1 METERKELM
10 CDGKKYNVIYADPA
24 WRFSQGIN
32 RRKDIREKFGTNEE
46 LSIQYP
52 TMSDKEIIELNVA
65 DYADD
70 NCVLFLWT
78 TDAHLEVAIKAINNW
93 GFKYKTVAFTWNKKR
108 GFMGKWTVKQCEI
121 CLLATKGT
129 AHKLLKSFKEK
140 SYLEENKT
148 EHSKKPNEFRKRIE
162 RMFGDVPKLEMF
174 ARTRTEGWDAWGNET
189 DKFEEGCEV
198 STEYYA
204 AQEARF
210 KEFKS
215 QLRLFG

>member
-1 METERKELM
+1 METERKELLKM
-10 CDGKKYNVIYADPA
+10 CEGKKYNVIYADPA

-32 RRKDIREKFGTNEE
+32 RRKDIRDKFGTNEE

-65 DYADD
+65 DYAND

-174 ARTRTEGWDAWGNET
+174 ARTRAEGWDAWGNET
-189 DKFEEGCEV
+189 DKFEEEKGGEIFNN
-198 STEYYA
+198 SFPP
-204 AQEARF
+204 Q
-210 KEFKS
+210 S
-215 QLRLFG
+215 LFGDVS

>member
-1 METERKELM
+1 MAVASIKLPIN
-10 CDGKKYNVIYADPA
+10 KKIKGLAKGANAFAGEITPNKMANTGPKRALTGMGTGSVIH
-24 WRFSQGIN
+24 Q
-32 RRKDIREKFGTNEE
+32 
-46 LSIQYP
+46 
-52 TMSDKEIIELNVA
+52 
-65 DYADD
+65 
-70 NCVLFLWT
+70 
-78 TDAHLEVAIKAINNW
+78 VAIKAINNW

-174 ARTRTEGWDAWGNET
+174 ARTRVEGWDAWGNET
-189 DKFEEGCEV
+189 DKFEEKKGGEIFNN
-198 STEYYA
+198 SFPPQT
-204 AQEARF
+204 
-210 KEFKS
+210 
-215 QLRLFG
+215 LFGDVK

>member
-1 METERKELM
+1 METERKELLKM
-10 CDGKKYNVIYADPA
+10 CEGKKYNVIYADPA

-52 TMSDKEIIELNVA
+52 TMSDKVIIELNVA

-148 EHSKKPNEFRKRIE
+148 EHSKKPKEFRKRIE

-174 ARTRTEGWDAWGNET
+174 ARTRAEGWDAWGNET
-189 DKFEEGCEV
+189 DKFEEEKGMEIFNN
-198 STEYYA
+198 SFPP
-204 AQEARF
+204 Q
-210 KEFKS
+210 S
-215 QLRLFG
+215 LFGDVS

>member
-1 METERKELM
+1 METERKELLKM
-10 CDGKKYNVIYADPA
+10 CEGKKYNVIYADPA

-46 LSIQYP
+46 LSIQYS

-70 NCVLFLWT
+70 NCVLFVWT

-148 EHSKKPNEFRKRIE
+148 QHSKKPNEFRKRIE

-174 ARTRTEGWDAWGNET
+174 ARTRAEGWDAWGNET
-189 DKFEEGCEV
+189 DKFEEEKGREIFNN
-198 STEYYA
+198 SFP
-204 AQEARF
+204 QQ
-210 KEFKS
+210 S
-215 QLRLFG
+215 LFGDVR

>member
-1 METERKELM
+1 METERKELLKM
-10 CDGKKYNVIYADPA
+10 CEGKKYNVIYADPA

-70 NCVLFLWT
+70 NCVLFVWT

-162 RMFGDVPKLEMF
+162 RMFGNVPKLEMF
-174 ARTRTEGWDAWGNET
+174 ARTRAEGWDAWGNET
-189 DKFEEGCEV
+189 DKFEEEKGGEIFNN
-198 STEYYA
+198 SFP
-204 AQEARF
+204 AQ
-210 KEFKS
+210 S
-215 QLRLFG
+215 LFGDVL

>member
-1 METERKELM
+1 METERKELLKM
-10 CDGKKYNVIYADPA
+10 SEGKKYNVIYADPA

-46 LSIQYP
+46 LSIQYS

-70 NCVLFLWT
+70 NCVLFVWT

-162 RMFGDVPKLEMF
+162 RMFGNVPKLEMF
-174 ARTRTEGWDAWGNET
+174 ARTRAEGWDAWGNET
-189 DKFEEGCEV
+189 DKFEEEKGGEIINN
-198 STEYYA
+198 SFP
-204 AQEARF
+204 AQ
-210 KEFKS
+210 S
-215 QLRLFG
+215 LFGDVL

>member
-1 METERKELM
+1 METEIKDLLKMYE
-10 CDGKKYNVIYADPA
+10 GKKYNVIYADPA

-52 TMSDKEIIELNVA
+52 TMSDKEIIELNVN

-108 GFMGKWTVKQCEI
+108 GFMGKWNVKQCEI

-174 ARTRTEGWDAWGNET
+174 ARTTIEGWDAWGNET
-189 DKFEEGCEV
+189 NKFEEEKGIEIINN
-198 STEYYA
+198 SFPP
-204 AQEARF
+204 Q
-210 KEFKS
+210 S
-215 QLRLFG
+215 LFEDFG

>member
-1 METERKELM
+1 METERKELLKM
-10 CDGKKYNVIYADPA
+10 CEGKKYNVIYADPA

-52 TMSDKEIIELNVA
+52 TMSDKEIIELNVS

-70 NCVLFLWT
+70 NCVLFVWT

-174 ARTRTEGWDAWGNET
+174 ARTRAEGWDAWGNET
-189 DKFEEGCEV
+189 DKFEEEQGREIFNN
-198 STEYYA
+198 SFP
-204 AQEARF
+204 AQ
-210 KEFKS
+210 S
-215 QLRLFG
+215 LFGDVS

>member
-1 METERKELM
+1 METERKELLKM
-10 CDGKKYNVIYADPA
+10 CEGKKYNVIYADPA

-121 CLLATKGT
+121 CLLSTKGT

-148 EHSKKPNEFRKRIE
+148 EHSKKPSEFRKRIE

-174 ARTRTEGWDAWGNET
+174 ARTRAEGWDAWGNET
-189 DKFEEGCEV
+189 DKFETKGGEIFNN
-198 STEYYA
+198 SFPP
-204 AQEARF
+204 Q
-210 KEFKS
+210 S
-215 QLRLFG
+215 LFGDVS

>member
-1 METERKELM
+1 METERKELLKM
-10 CDGKKYNVIYADPA
+10 CGGKKYNVIYADPA

-32 RRKDIREKFGTNEE
+32 RRKDIRERFGTNEE

-70 NCVLFLWT
+70 NCVLFVWT

-121 CLLATKGT
+121 CLLATKGN
-129 AHKLLKSFKEK
+129 AHKLLKSYKEK

-162 RMFGDVPKLEMF
+162 RMFGNVPKLEMF
-174 ARTRTEGWDAWGNET
+174 ARTRAEGWDAWGNET
-189 DKFEEGCEV
+189 DKFEEEKGREIFNN
-198 STEYYA
+198 SFPP
-204 AQEARF
+204 Q
-210 KEFKS
+210 S
-215 QLRLFG
+215 LFGDVS

>member
-1 METERKELM
+1 M
-10 CDGKKYNVIYADPA
+10 CDKKKYNVIYSDPA

-32 RRKDIREKFGTNEE
+32 RRKDIRDKFGTNEE

-52 TMSDKEIIELNVA
+52 TMSDKEIIELNVS

-174 ARTRTEGWDAWGNET
+174 ARTKSKGWDVLGNQT
-189 DKFEEGCEV
+189 DKFEEEKGDKRVIENF
-198 STEYYA
+198 ST
-204 AQEARF
+204 Q
-210 KEFKS
+210 S
-215 QLRLFG
+215 LLFGIENN

>member
-1 METERKELM
+1 MENEKKELLKM
-10 CDGKKYNVIYADPA
+10 CECKKYNVIYADPA

-32 RRKDIREKFGTNEE
+32 RRKDIRDKFGTNEE

-121 CLLATKGT
+121 CLLATRGT

-162 RMFGDVPKLEMF
+162 RMFGDIPKLEMF
-174 ARTRTEGWDAWGNET
+174 ARTRAEGWDVCGNET
-189 DKFEEGCEV
+189 DKFEEEKGGKIINN
-198 STEYYA
+198 SFPP
-204 AQEARF
+204 Q
-210 KEFKS
+210 S
-215 QLRLFG
+215 LFGDEM

>member
-1 METERKELM
+1 METERKELLKM
-10 CDGKKYNVIYADPA
+10 SEGKKYNVIYADPA

-70 NCVLFLWT
+70 NCVLFVWT

-162 RMFGDVPKLEMF
+162 RMFGNVPKLEMF
-174 ARTRTEGWDAWGNET
+174 ARTRAEGWDAWGNET
-189 DKFEEGCEV
+189 DKFEEEKGGEIFNN
-198 STEYYA
+198 SFP
-204 AQEARF
+204 AQ
-210 KEFKS
+210 S
-215 QLRLFG
+215 LFGDVL

>member
-1 METERKELM
+1 METERKELIKM
-10 CDGKKYNVIYADPA
+10 CEGKKYNVIYADPA

-52 TMSDKEIIELNVA
+52 TMSDKEIIELNVD

-70 NCVLFLWT
+70 NCVLFVWT
-78 TDAHLEVAIKAINNW
+78 TDAHLEVAIKSINNW

-174 ARTRTEGWDAWGNET
+174 ARTRAEGWDAWGNET
-189 DKFEEGCEV
+189 DKFEEEKGREIFNN
-198 STEYYA
+198 SFPP
-204 AQEARF
+204 Q
-210 KEFKS
+210 S
-215 QLRLFG
+215 LFGDLS

>member
-1 METERKELM
+1 MEHERKELLKM
-10 CDGKKYNVIYADPA
+10 CEGKKYNIIYADPA

-70 NCVLFLWT
+70 DCVLFLWT

-93 GFKYKTVAFTWNKKR
+93 GFKYKTIAFTWNKKR

-174 ARTRTEGWDAWGNET
+174 ARTRAEGWDVWGNET
-189 DKFEEGCEV
+189 DKFEEEKGGEIFNN
-198 STEYYA
+198 SFPPQT
-204 AQEARF
+204 
-210 KEFKS
+210 
-215 QLRLFG
+215 LFGDVK

>member
-1 METERKELM
+1 MQNSLFEIPQLNEPHQQAYSQCNVIGSLSD
-10 CDGKKYNVIYADPA
+10 CQNKYKVIYADPA

-32 RRKDIREKFGTNEE
+32 RRSYVRDKFGTDEE
-46 LSIQYP
+46 LSLQYP
-52 TMSDKEIIELNVA
+52 TMSDAEIINLNVSNI
-65 DYADD
+65 ADD
-70 NCVLFLWT
+70 DCVLFIWT

-148 EHSKKPNEFRKRIE
+148 KHSKKPDEFRKRIE
-162 RMFGDVPKLEMF
+162 RMFGDVPKIELF
-174 ARTRTEGWDAWGNET
+174 GRQKNEGWDVWGNEV
-189 DKFEEGCEV
+189 V
-198 STEYYA
+198 SDVV
-204 AQEARF
+204 
-210 KEFKS
+210 
-215 QLRLFG
+215 L

>member
-1 METERKELM
+1 MEHERKELLKM
-10 CDGKKYNVIYADPA
+10 CEGKKYNVIYADPA

-52 TMSDKEIIELNVA
+52 TISDKEIIELNVA

-70 NCVLFLWT
+70 NCVLFVWT

-93 GFKYKTVAFTWNKKR
+93 GFKYKTVAFTWNKRR

-174 ARTRTEGWDAWGNET
+174 ARTRAEGWDAWGNET
-189 DKFEEGCEV
+189 DKFEEEKGREIFNN
-198 STEYYA
+198 SFPP
-204 AQEARF
+204 Q
-210 KEFKS
+210 S
-215 QLRLFG
+215 LFGDVS

>member
-1 METERKELM
+1 MEHERKELLKM

-70 NCVLFLWT
+70 DCVLFLWT

-174 ARTRTEGWDAWGNET
+174 ARTRVEGWDAMGFDVDGKSIQESI
-189 DKFEEGCEV
+189 KLI
-198 STEYYA
+198 
-204 AQEARF
+204 AQ
-210 KEFKS
+210 
-215 QLRLFG
+215 

>member
-1 METERKELM
+1 METERKELLKM
-10 CDGKKYNVIYADPA
+10 CEGKKYNVIYADPA

-46 LSIQYP
+46 LSIQYS

-70 NCVLFLWT
+70 NCVLFVWT

-174 ARTRTEGWDAWGNET
+174 ARTTAEGWDAWGNET
-189 DKFEEGCEV
+189 DKFEEEKG
-198 STEYYA
+198 
-204 AQEARF
+204 
-210 KEFKS
+210 KEIFNNS
-215 QLRLFG
+215 FPPQSLFGDVS

>member
-1 METERKELM
+1 MENERKELLKI

-24 WRFSQGIN
+24 WKFSQGIN

-70 NCVLFLWT
+70 NCVLFVWT

-148 EHSKKPNEFRKRIE
+148 EHSKKPNEFRKRIG

-174 ARTRTEGWDAWGNET
+174 ARTRANGWDVWGNET
-189 DKFEEGCEV
+189 DKFEEEKGEEIFNN
-198 STEYYA
+198 SFPP
-204 AQEARF
+204 Q
-210 KEFKS
+210 S
-215 QLRLFG
+215 LFGDLS

>member
-1 METERKELM
+1 METERKELLKM
-10 CDGKKYNVIYADPA
+10 CDGKKYNVIYADPP

-70 NCVLFLWT
+70 NCVLFVWT

-174 ARTRTEGWDAWGNET
+174 ARTRAEGWDAWGNET
-189 DKFEEGCEV
+189 DKFGEQKGREIFNN
-198 STEYYA
+198 SFPP
-204 AQEARF
+204 Q
-210 KEFKS
+210 S
-215 QLRLFG
+215 LFGDVS

>member
-1 METERKELM
+1 MIS
-10 CDGKKYNVIYADPA
+10 KKLL
-24 WRFSQGIN
+24 R
-32 RRKDIREKFGTNEE
+32 FGTNEE

-65 DYADD
+65 DYSDD

-174 ARTRTEGWDAWGNET
+174 ARTRAEGWDVWGNET
-189 DKFEEGCEV
+189 DKFEEEKGRKIFNN
-198 STEYYA
+198 SFPP
-204 AQEARF
+204 Q
-210 KEFKS
+210 S
-215 QLRLFG
+215 LFGDVS